1 MPSYISSIGV
11 AVPENRINQDT
22 IGAFMD
28 RHLPVSSD
36 EKQKL
41 KVLYRAS
48 GIKHRHSVIA
58 DYAQTPEAY
67 SFYPKNETL
76 EPFPD
81 VNKRMQLYELAAPD
95 LAANAVKNCLE
106 KVQLSASLITHIIT
120 VSCTGMYA
128 PGLDIDLIQKLGL
141 RTDVVRASVNF
152 MGCYAAFNGLKVAAE
167 ITKSEPSAK
176 VLVVCVELC
185 SIHFQNTS
193 DEDNLLSSALFADG
207 AAAVLVT
214 GQKTKNL
221 SLELASF
228 YSDLDLEAREE
239 MSWKIGTLGFLM
251 KLSPQVP
258 EHIRSGI
265 KKLTDRLLS
274 QINVRKD
281 QIDLYAIHPGGK
293 RILEVIEEELGL
305 SKMDNL
311 PAYEILKNYGNMS
324 SPTVLFV
331 IKQIMDQLNNADKG
345 KKILSFAFGPGLTL
359 ESMLLKVCT
368 S

>member
-11 AVPENRINQDT
+11 AVPKNRISQDT
-22 IGAFMD
+22 IGAFME
-28 RHLPVSSD
+28 RHLPISD
-36 EKQKL
+36 REKQKL

-67 SFYPKNETL
+67 NFYPQNEKL
-76 EPFPD
+76 EPFPE
-81 VNKRMQLYELAAPD
+81 VNKRMQLYEMAAPD
-95 LAANAVKNCLE
+95 LAANAVTDSLE
-106 KVQLSASLITHIIT
+106 KVQLSAPSITHLVT

-128 PGLDIDLIQKLGL
+128 PGLDIDLIQKLGM

-152 MGCYAAFNGLKVAAE
+152 MGCYAAFNGLKIASQ
-167 ITKSEPSAK
+167 ITESQPKAK

-185 SIHFQNTS
+185 SIHFQNTT

-214 GQKTKNL
+214 GQKPKTL

-228 YSDLDLEAREE
+228 YSDLDLEARAE
-239 MSWKIGTLGFLM
+239 MSWKIGNLGFLM

-265 KKLTDRLLS
+265 KKLTDRLLD
-274 QINVRKD
+274 QINLSKD

-331 IKQIMDQLNNADKG
+331 IKKIMDQLTAGDKG
-345 KKILSFAFGPGLTL
+345 KNILSFAFGPGLTL
-359 ESMLLKVCT
+359 ESTLLKVCT